1 MATENR
7 SAGPRSIPE
16 AWPAIPLPK
25 DLLSANLPGADGAA
39 AVEAAEATA
48 EASFSVACAIPE
60 ALFAALLR
68 LYSKACRMRAPTSP
82 PLDVGMAFEL
92 RPSGAA
98 LLSCSLP
105 IRGQVTRADE

>member
-1 MATENR
+1 M
-7 SAGPRSIPE
+7 
-16 AWPAIPLPK
+16 PLPE
-25 DLLSANLPGADGAA
+25 DLLSANLPGADAAAAREAAGAPAEASVGVAGAIPKGAA
-39 AVEAAEATA
+39 A
-48 EASFSVACAIPE
+48 SLL
-60 ALFAALLR
+60 ALLAALLR

-105 IRGQVTRADE
+105 VEGGITRAGEGQRRHK